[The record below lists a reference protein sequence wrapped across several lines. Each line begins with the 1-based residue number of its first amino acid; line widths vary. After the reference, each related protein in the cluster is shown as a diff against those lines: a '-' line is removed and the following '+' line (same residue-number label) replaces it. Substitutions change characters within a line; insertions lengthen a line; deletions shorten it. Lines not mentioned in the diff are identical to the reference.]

1 MYIFVCVCMW
11 LQQTKAKYE
20 IEAEKRELARLLE
33 KRTQEVENLSGKISE
48 SHTQKESKDTKLETL
63 YINTACNVS
72 INTCFPLWVS
82 RLVFSSHFYLCSPI
96 SQIFLKG
103 FYSLC
108 SVPPPSILRPFIL
121 MVCCI
126 LSLSRLICVCVSV
139 CRGCEA
145 SEWEAGRDQQSQDG
159 AAAKTGWY
167 TVVRGVCSGTLQ
179 ISWKPPQLNATTHV
193 EVH

>member
-1 MYIFVCVCMW
+1 M
-11 LQQTKAKYE
+11 
-20 IEAEKRELARLLE
+20 
-33 KRTQEVENLSGKISE
+33 ENLSGKISE

-126 LSLSRLICVCVSV
+126 LSLSRLICVCACLFAEDVKRLNEKLAETSKV
-139 CRGCEA
+139 KMELQLKLDDIQSSEA
-145 SEWEAGRDQQSQDG
+145 SVQ
-159 AAAKTGWY
+159 
-167 TVVRGVCSGTLQ
+167 VRSRFHGNHRSSMPQRMWRCIKLQ
-179 ISWKPPQLNATTHV
+179 FVQ
-193 EVH
+193 